1 MYYLLNKDTV
11 IAYFD
16 IVGTGNL
23 EYINII
29 KYDKTKI
36 PFWIN
41 DLTTFI
47 SYRKAPKHREH
58 IEQLLKKCNCDTLSG
73 YLDVSHAL
81 SLNDT
86 FWVKKSIQDNL
97 TWAKVSLYRNKFN
110 NTIAK
115 IAFDGGM
122 YGEHFSSTSP
132 EFTTGGTF
140 AKCWI
145 RENGVIKLLK
155 RGSSGAANAGLEPYS
170 EFYASQIL
178 DALEIEHVSYEL
190 SSKDNKLVSKCK
202 LFTTEDVGLIP
213 YSALSK
219 NGNIGQV
226 VNYYREMGL
235 YNFISEMFIA
245 DSIMFN
251 EDRHLGNFG
260 FLVDNNSGKIIGTA
274 PLYDHNISLL
284 CYAMRD
290 DFNNINNYIK
300 ANNKG
305 PRLGSDFITV
315 AKELITPDIKKKL
328 INMHGFTLK
337 KHPRYNLPDWR
348 IEQLNKLI
356 NKQIELIL
364 SRN

>member
-1 MYYLLNKDTV
+1 MYYLLNKDKI
-11 IAYFD
+11 IASFN
-16 IVGTGNL
+16 IKGAGSL
-23 EYINII
+23 EYIEMVQC
-29 KYDKTKI
+29 DKKNI
-36 PFWIN
+36 PFWIT
-41 DLTTFI
+41 DLETFI
-47 SYRKAPKHREH
+47 SNRKAPKHREH
-58 IEQLLKKCNCDTLSG
+58 IEKLLKKCNCDTISG

-86 FWVKKSIQDNL
+86 FWVKKSTQNEL
-97 TWAKVSLYRNKFN
+97 TWSKVSLYRNKFN
-110 NTIAK
+110 TTIAR

-140 AKCWI
+140 AKCWV
-145 RENGVIKLLK
+145 RENGVIKLVK

-178 DALEIEHVSYEL
+178 EALGLNHVSYGL
-190 SSKDNKLVSKCK
+190 SSKNKKLASKCV
-202 LFTTEDVGLIP
+202 LFTTEDFGLVP

-226 VNYYREMGL
+226 VNYYREHGL

-245 DSIMFN
+245 DSIIFN

-260 FLVDNNSGKIIGTA
+260 FIVDNNNGRIIDTA

-284 CYAMRD
+284 CYAMED
-290 DFNNINNYIK
+290 DFRDIYEFLRKND
-300 ANNKG
+300 KG
-305 PRLGSDFITV
+305 PRLGGDFITV
-315 AKELITPDIKKKL
+315 AKELMTPEMRKRL

-337 KHPRYNLPDWR
+337 KHPKYNLPDWR

-364 SRN
+364 SR